1 VPFHQV
7 RQRGLVLDVS
17 LVSSASVD
25 PGGSAP
31 HPRTDALKHWHAE
44 KMRTPA
50 TAYDV
55 CGRAPRGLHVRRAA
69 RRLPPFSAHQAGV
82 DVDGAGAVMGSR
94 PPQMRGAVLGS
105 LKAEFLPS
113 CDEGWAPACV

>member
-1 VPFHQV
+1 MPFHQV

-50 TAYDV
+50 TAYNV

-69 RRLPPFSAHQAGV
+69 RRLPPFSAHRAGV
-82 DVDGAGAVMGSR
+82 DVDGAGAVMGAS

-105 LKAEFLPS
+105 LKADFPREPQFSP
-113 CDEGWAPACV
+113 